1 MMESLLFTL
10 LRDLRNKAIGQPI
23 ELCLVCHQN
32 GRLCHWS
39 DSGNLILVACE
50 ESVYVLSYNAQVN
63 RRIQMRRIGIKLVFV
78 DGTFRAGVK
87 VAMQAMRDRTIA
99 DFTLSVFSE
108 IVSVSIQRV
117 FRSPHYNNL
126 ELGRPWMAKGC
137 LYD

>member
-1 MMESLLFTL
+1 MALM
-10 LRDLRNKAIGQPI
+10 
-23 ELCLVCHQN
+23 V
-32 GRLCHWS
+32 
-39 DSGNLILVACE
+39 
-50 ESVYVLSYNAQVN
+50 
-63 RRIQMRRIGIKLVFV
+63 
-78 DGTFRAGVK
+78 GVK

-126 ELGRPWMAKGC
+126 ELGRPWMANGC